1 MIKGV
6 YGFNIVVQDL
16 EQAVAKFEALL
27 GVKARPLGESDFA
40 FSGMRGATLDVNGVS
55 FSLLTPVD
63 ENSPAGKFLKARGE
77 GLMLVALESDNVDS
91 DSERIRS
98 QGLELVMPKTMEGKY
113 GKANWIHPKS
123 LHGVQVEIFYPDGIY
138 KKDNR

>member
-6 YGFNIVVQDL
+6 YGFNIVVKDL

-27 GVKARPLGESDFA
+27 GIKAVALGESDFA
-40 FSGMRGATLDVNGVS
+40 FSGMRGATLNVNGVS
-55 FSLLTPVD
+55 ISLLTPTS
-63 ENSPAGKFLKARGE
+63 ENSPAAKFLEKKGE
-77 GLMLVALESDNVDS
+77 GLMLLALESDDVDA

-98 QGLELVMPKTMEGKY
+98 QGFELSSPKTMEGKW

-123 LHGVQVEIFYPDGIY
+123 LHGVQVEIFYPGGLY
-138 KKDNR
+138 KK